1 MRPRRALHAALL
13 PLLPLALFAAGG
25 LGLIA
30 FRQALHGGLR
40 DALLMAWTL
49 AFVVG
54 LPIALVLLAVA
65 GRTRHAPG
73 SARIIP
79 SAGGKIP

>member
-1 MRPRRALHAALL
+1 MQSRRALHAALL
-13 PLLPLALFAAGG
+13 PLLPPALFG
-25 LGLIA
+25 LGWLGLVA
-30 FRQALHGGLR
+30 FRQALQAGWG

-65 GRTRHAPG
+65 GRTPHAPG
-73 SARIIP
+73 GARIIP

>member
-1 MRPRRALHAALL
+1 ML
-13 PLLPLALFAAGG
+13 PPALFG
-25 LGLIA
+25 LGWLGLVV
-30 FRQALHGGLR
+30 FRQALQAGWR
-40 DALLMAWTL
+40 DALLAAWTL

-65 GRTRHAPG
+65 GRTRQAPG

>member
-1 MRPRRALHAALL
+1 MRPRRILHAALL
-13 PLLPLALFAAGG
+13 PLLPVALFALGW
-25 LGLIA
+25 LGLVA
-30 FRQALHGGLR
+30 FRQALQAGWR

-54 LPIALVLLAVA
+54 LPLALVPLAVA
-65 GRTRHAPG
+65 GRTRRGPERT
-73 SARIIP
+73 RIIP

>member
-1 MRPRRALHAALL
+1 MRPRHPLHAALL
-13 PLLPLALFAAGG
+13 PLLPLALFVAGW
-25 LGLIA
+25 LGLVA
-30 FRQALHGGLR
+30 FQQALQAGWR

-65 GRTRHAPG
+65 GRTRRAPG
-73 SARIIP
+73 GARIIP